1 VFHLVDL
8 IIHSI
13 KIKSIVTDV
22 GIGLLMQFLQGRYA
36 TFRVLVVGVGHWEY
50 KNEIIG
56 PVGLQRNGLW
66 VRGTTM
72 IYT

>member
-1 VFHLVDL
+1 VVHLVDL

-22 GIGLLMQFLQGRYA
+22 GIGLLMQFLQGRYV

-50 KNEIIG
+50 KKEIFRLL
-56 PVGLQRNGLW
+56 GLQRNGLW